1 MESAVAQDLLL
12 EENANMLDNIRKKIS
27 DVYYEFIDLNWKYFG
42 KVLLVIVPAVLWTV
56 TYYIIKWIYAGAEA
70 QSGNLPEGTLGYIF
84 IPAWLGIVIASV
96 PCARLGALL
105 AYRLNEL
112 RLKRLFG
119 LLLIAMAARLI
130 WINLTGD

>member
-12 EENANMLDNIRKKIS
+12 EENANMLDNIRNKIS

-70 QSGNLPEGTLGYIF
+70 FNTIGGDAIESF
-84 IPAWLGIVIASV
+84 
-96 PCARLGALL
+96 
-105 AYRLNEL
+105 
-112 RLKRLFG
+112 LK
-119 LLLIAMAARLI
+119 
-130 WINLTGD
+130 D